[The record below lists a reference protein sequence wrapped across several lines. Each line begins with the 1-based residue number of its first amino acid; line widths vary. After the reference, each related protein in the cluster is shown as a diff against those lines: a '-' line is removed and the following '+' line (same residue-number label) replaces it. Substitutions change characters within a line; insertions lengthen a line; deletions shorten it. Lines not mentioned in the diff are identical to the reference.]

1 MPARN
6 TSNFDFTKLTFTEA
20 KPNKRGGNYATVA
33 YGDETSRVEFQLG
46 TFPNDLLQSPWGVDS
61 ANPQD
66 PASGLQIKLNLSPS
80 AKTFLNTL
88 EQSILKAAEHH
99 SISWFK
105 KKLTKDKIVALY
117 NPIVKEDESGDHP
130 DRVILKVFE
139 KGSQEVSKDLWT
151 TVTVVKK
158 KGGKYTKPFEGTLA
172 DVTANAWVV
181 PVVKVKSGVYFMNG
195 KFGTSLVA
203 TEILVVK
210 EEGETSGGSRVDTGD
225 IVFADED
232 AEMTEAD
239 DGEEESD

>member
-6 TSNFDFTKLTFTEA
+6 TSNFDFNKLTFTEA

-46 TFPNDLLQSPWGVDS
+46 AFPNDLLQSPWGVDS

-66 PASGLQIKLNLSPS
+66 PASGLQIKVNTSPK
-80 AKTFLNTL
+80 AKTFLKAL
-88 EQSILKAAEHH
+88 EEATLKAAEHH
-99 SISWFK
+99 STSWFK
-105 KKLTKDKIVALY
+105 KKLAKERIAALY

-130 DRVILKVFE
+130 DRVALKVFE
-139 KGSQEVSKDLWT
+139 KGSQNISKDLWT

-158 KGGKYTKPFEGTLA
+158 KRGRYTTPFEGTLA
-172 DVTANAWVV
+172 DVTPNAWVL

-225 IVFADED
+225 VVFADED

-239 DGEEESD
+239 EGEEDEE